1 MILNIVSINVY
12 DLEGCTKTERYC
24 DVCISKLT
32 TTQLTPHTSTTA
44 WTPARRGESSSVC
57 IQKGMFALTLIE

>member
-12 DLEGCTKTERYC
+12 DLEGCTKIERYC

-32 TTQLTPHTSTTA
+32 TTQLTPHTSATA
-44 WTPARRGESSSVC
+44 WTPARRGNPRPYVYKKECSH
-57 IQKGMFALTLIE
+57 LH